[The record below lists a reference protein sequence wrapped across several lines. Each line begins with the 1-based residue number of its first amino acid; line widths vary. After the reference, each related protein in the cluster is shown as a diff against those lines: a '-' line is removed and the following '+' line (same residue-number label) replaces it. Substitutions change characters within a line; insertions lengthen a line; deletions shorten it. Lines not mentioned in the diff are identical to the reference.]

1 MDVPLQVDRWF
12 RFVADEAT
20 ALAQDDESEEDLL
33 VISRSFDLHELIE
46 DELLM
51 ELPMVPLHEHCPQP
65 VLLQSGNDDFEQAQA
80 DKPNPFAALA
90 QLQGGLKK

>member
-1 MDVPLQVDRWF
+1 
-12 RFVADEAT
+12 
-20 ALAQDDESEEDLL
+20 
-33 VISRSFDLHELIE
+33 
-46 DELLM
+46 
-51 ELPMVPLHEHCPQP
+51 MVPLHEHCPQP